1 MMQLPLGDLVEAQ
14 RCPHVAILLRSP
26 AEIYRVQASFYALGL
41 RRNGL
46 VVHRSLP
53 GRPDRDRTGLAREGL
68 DVAAFEGAGRL
79 VVDETPL
86 TEPADTWAQRWTG
99 TVEEALSNGFHS
111 VWWTGFPI
119 GSEDRFYRLALE
131 YDRAWEASVARRRSV
146 SLCLYIV
153 EGLDEEER
161 RARMDELASF
171 HDAVLTSGADG
182 VSLEPGRSP
191 IGR

>member
-1 MMQLPLGDLVEAQ
+1 MQLPLGDLVDTL

-41 RRNGL
+41 RRNGF

-53 GRPDRDRTGLAREGL
+53 DRRDRDRTGLADEGL

-79 VVDETPL
+79 VVDETPVS
-86 TEPADTWAQRWTG
+86 EPADTWAERWTG
-99 TVEEALSNGFHS
+99 TVEEAFGRGFDS

-119 GSEDRFYRLALE
+119 GREDRFYRLALE

-161 RARMDELASF
+161 RARIDELASF
-171 HDAVLTSGADG
+171 HDAVLVSGADG

-191 IGR
+191 VGG